1 MLEPHKEIA
10 RLCEAKLEPREDIAA
25 SWVLSTCLIDID
37 IQMRWIPL
45 LTGHESQS
53 NHTTKF
59 LVLEE
64 EKHGKTFFVYISQN
78 LVHCLVFTFFAL
90 ISQNTLKLKVRS
102 KCMGRI
108 QIP

>member
-64 EKHGKTFFVYISQN
+64 EKHGKTFFCIYFAKFGTLLSFYIFCSN
-78 LVHCLVFTFFAL
+78 
-90 ISQNTLKLKVRS
+90 ISKHIETES
-102 KCMGRI
+102 KK
-108 QIP
+108 